1 MKTDELLDRFTK
13 SLENMSDENFA
24 KLLDEMENDPQG
36 QGITI
41 GEFMDSLNY
50 KYSIDE
56 IISFSSKNQVNY
68 SSIINDFLKQEPL
81 INRIISFDSKN
92 QVNTSIINDILNK
105 ESLIKEKIKINQS
118 KVSYFSSNTMQ
129 EIDVKNENLLNA
141 A

>member
-13 SLENMSDENFA
+13 SLENMSDEDFA
-24 KLLDEMENDPQG
+24 DFLNEIESDPQEG
-36 QGITI
+36 GITV
-41 GEFMDSLNY
+41 GEIFDTIHRKS
-50 KYSIDE
+50 SIDE
-56 IISFSSKNQVNY
+56 IISFSSKNRVN
-68 SSIINDFLKQEPL
+68 S
-81 INRIISFDSKN
+81 
-92 QVNTSIINDILNK
+92 SIINDILNK